1 VKVVALVLA
10 AVLIAIGAIWVR
22 VDAPC
27 GLWKLSNASD
37 VPARCLRDFH

>member
-1 VKVVALVLA
+1 MKTLALVLA
-10 AVLIAIGAIWVR
+10 AVLIAVGAIWLR

-37 VPARCLRDFH
+37 VPARCLGDFH